1 MKHFISR
8 CWCLCTRTHLPAHL
22 CQQRCLVRLPVSHGV
37 HAERWQEHLLPWEN
51 QMFIKISLSVSL
63 NLLMFTYRHQ
73 GGGANYLTVKWCGP
87 TIEHFVL
94 LQTFNSHKSNYKRKI
109 IPATNINK
117 ITKTQWHIGTF
128 LSPGADVCSQGNT
141 CQHICVNKGDS
152 YTCQCRMGFVLNAD
166 QRTCS
171 RENMKC
177 FH

>member
-1 MKHFISR
+1 MLVHKDTSASTFVPTTVPRTSASVARGSR
-8 CWCLCTRTHLPAHL
+8 WTLTRAPAP
-22 CQQRCLVRLPVSHGV
+22 VRKSNVHKDIFVSFSKPLDV
-37 HAERWQEHLLPWEN
+37 YLQA
-51 QMFIKISLSVSL
+51 S
-63 NLLMFTYRHQ
+63 